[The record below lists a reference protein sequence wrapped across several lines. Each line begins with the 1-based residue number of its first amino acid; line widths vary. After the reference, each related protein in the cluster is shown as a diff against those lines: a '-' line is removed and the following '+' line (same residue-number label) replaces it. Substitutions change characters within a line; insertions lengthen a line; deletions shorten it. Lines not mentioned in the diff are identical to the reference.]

1 MLLLN
6 LNIGKEHY
14 AIRASQV
21 IEIIPSIQLEKV
33 PLVESSIKGIFNY
46 RGNPTPVI
54 DLCELF
60 ENRSCNKNLSSRII
74 IIDYKTDKNE
84 SRPVGLIA
92 ESVTDVTQCN
102 QQDIESSGISSLEN
116 PFLGDIYKHNNEI
129 IQLIDTHKVLPHSIS
144 SQLITRPSQ

>member
-21 IEIIPSIQLEKV
+21 IEIVPLIQLEKV
-33 PLVESSIKGIFNY
+33 PLVENSIKGIFNY

-60 ENRSCNKNLSSRII
+60 ENRSCKKNLSSRII
-74 IIDYKTDKNE
+74 IIDFRTDKNE
-84 SRPVGLIA
+84 CRPVGLIA
-92 ESVTDVTQCN
+92 ESVTDVTHCN
-102 QQDIESSGISSLEN
+102 QEDIESSGIRSPEN
-116 PFLGDIYKHNNEI
+116 EFLGEIFKHNNNI
-129 IQLIDTHKVLPHSIS
+129 IQLIDTLKVLPYSIS

>member
-14 AIRASQV
+14 AIEASQI
-21 IEIIPSIQLEKV
+21 IEIVPLIELDKV
-33 PLVESSIKGIFNY
+33 PLVENSISGIFNY
-46 RGNPTPVI
+46 RGNPTPVV

-60 ENRSCNKNLSSRII
+60 EKRSCNKNLSSRII
-74 IIDYKTDKNE
+74 IIDYITDKGD

-92 ESVTDVTQCN
+92 ESVTDVTHCN
-102 QQDIESSGISSLEN
+102 QHEIENSGINSPQN
-116 PFLGDIYKHNNEI
+116 PFLGDIYKHNNII

-144 SQLITRPSQ
+144 SQLTSRSS

>member
-21 IEIIPSIQLEKV
+21 IEIIPLIQLEKV

-60 ENRSCNKNLSSRII
+60 ENRSC
-74 IIDYKTDKNE
+74 
-84 SRPVGLIA
+84 
-92 ESVTDVTQCN
+92 
-102 QQDIESSGISSLEN
+102 
-116 PFLGDIYKHNNEI
+116 
-129 IQLIDTHKVLPHSIS
+129 
-144 SQLITRPSQ
+144 